1 MGGVIPK
8 AVWSGVFVV
17 FGVELHCSV
26 LDDGRRIIDA
36 EDVAKLFAAID
47 AEDVAKLFAA
57 MEDDAQPTEA
67 EVEALDAFMRW
78 QGGR

>member
-1 MGGVIPK
+1 
-8 AVWSGVFVV
+8 
-17 FGVELHCSV
+17 V

-57 MEDDAQPTEA
+57 MEDDAQPTVA
-67 EVEALDAFMRW
+67 EREALDAFMRW